1 MWSFKS
7 KHSENTFLFL
17 KRKESIFSTY
27 KFSWLLFEMR
37 YLWIENVA
45 TTSLKKVMKTPFKSI
60 RNSVFVMI
68 FFIFFE
74 CMVKKKF
81 IVEGCLFCWKY
92 HQISIEIYQ
101 FFKFLTFL
109 SKFLYRNLENR
120 NRCEYVS
127 KKIYENI
134 FQK

>member
-1 MWSFKS
+1 MWSFIS

-81 IVEGCLFCWKY
+81 IVEVSFFCLKY
-92 HQISIEIYQ
+92 HQISIQIYQ
-101 FFKFLTFL
+101 FFKFLAFWW
-109 SKFLYRNLENR
+109 KFLYRNLENR